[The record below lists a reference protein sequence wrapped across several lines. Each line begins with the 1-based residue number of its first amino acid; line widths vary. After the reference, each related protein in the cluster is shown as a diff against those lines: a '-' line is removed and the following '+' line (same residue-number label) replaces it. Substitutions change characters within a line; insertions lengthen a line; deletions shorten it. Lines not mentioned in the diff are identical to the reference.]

1 MTKREF
7 INHYEIKDAMPVDPA
22 KKLVPAESFYSA
34 LCEFLEQRFYGA
46 VKIESR
52 NISAR
57 SVLICADYA
66 AYFFKMLLTYVYGR
80 EMLYITA
87 DSDDEKLSIIILSE
101 SDLPLTSG
109 ETRSLIRLARDAGMD
124 IYPEARSI
132 RLTLSFSAALTK
144 RVYAI
149 SVGDGKLA
157 MLGKLSE
164 IFYCG
169 EPMNEN
175 AFTGLIAE
183 RRRRDPSYAKK
194 NNPKTK

>member
-7 INHYEIKDAMPVDPA
+7 FEHYSIKDAMPVDPS

-34 LCEFLEQRFYGA
+34 LCEFLEMRFYGA
-46 VKIESR
+46 VRIESQ
-52 NISAR
+52 NISSK

-80 EMLYITA
+80 EMLYVTA
-87 DSDDEKLSIIILSE
+87 DSQDEHLSITITSE
-101 SDLPLTSG
+101 SDLPLTDS
-109 ETRSLIRLARDAGMD
+109 EMRSLIRLARDAGMD
-124 IYPEARSI
+124 IYPEARKV

-149 SVGDGKLA
+149 SVGDGKLVILA
-157 MLGKLSE
+157 KLSE

-169 EPMNEN
+169 EPLAED
-175 AFTGLIAE
+175 TSTSLITE

-194 NNPKTK
+194 NKQKTK